1 MDGANQRFM
10 HGKAQWLADHLIV
23 YNASRATGG
32 ANPFNQ
38 GLGTVD
44 TELPVH
50 DFDLR
55 KIGGIL
61 TEAGGKAKEY
71 ELRLL
76 TESDNKSNGTVK
88 LRNVTGRTHAI
99 RAYFL
104 PWGGGR
110 TYSGKLGTN
119 ADYFF
124 TPTLNGCSFAYRG
137 HGPNPSVAHSNFSNP
152 LTQMADQNAMNADLL
167 NKCGGAMPAH
177 MLIKADYKRPPV
189 GDEDY
194 RSTVI
199 GIRDGNSWHFYYQ
212 NYKAESLGGGK
223 VTKTGIGLCIPIV

>member
-10 HGKAQWLADHLIV
+10 EGKERWLANHLIV

-38 GLGTVD
+38 NLGTVD
-44 TELPVH
+44 TELPVQE
-50 DFDLR
+50 FDLR
-55 KIGGIL
+55 KIGSMQ
-61 TEAGGKAKEY
+61 TEAGGSAKEY

-76 TESDNKSNGTVK
+76 RETDNKPDGSAGTRK
-88 LRNVTGRTHAI
+88 VTGSTHAI

-110 TYSGKLGTN
+110 TYCGKLGIN
-119 ADYFF
+119 AEYFF
-124 TPTLNGCSFAYRG
+124 TPTLNGCTFGWRG
-137 HGPNPSVAHSNFSNP
+137 HGPSPSVAHSNFANP
-152 LTQMADQNAMNADLL
+152 VTQQADQNAMDADMTT
-167 NKCGGAMPAH
+167 KFGGSLPAH
-177 MLIKADYKRPPV
+177 MLVKTDYKRAPI
-189 GDEDY
+189 GLEDY
-194 RSTVI
+194 RSTVV
-199 GIRDGNSWHFYYQ
+199 GIRAGNTWHFYYQ